1 MKKAGTPTI
10 FILISLLLVPYLKGQ
25 QQQPDIRDR
34 IVRQGLQK
42 IRLAIPDFASSD
54 ATASNILAAKNLHQ
68 VIWDDLEFSGL
79 FQLIEQ
85 SYYRYV
91 GETNPENIN
100 FEDWASIGA
109 EALLIGNA
117 AIEQGK
123 IVMEGRLF
131 HIKSKQMMVGKRYRA
146 EPENLRMIAHTFADE
161 IILSYT
167 GQRGIANTQIVFTS
181 DRSGSKEIY
190 IMDYDGHNQR
200 KITELK
206 SYSIFPDIS
215 PDGNS
220 IVFTSYFRGYPD
232 LHLLNR
238 KGGKLI
244 QLTAKQGLNTTPDW
258 SPDGKKLVFTS
269 SRDGNAEL
277 YIINRN
283 GGNPYRLTRNHCIDT
298 SPCWSSTGRE
308 IAFTSDKSGTPQ
320 IYIIDAEGTN
330 LRRVTH
336 QGNYNDC
343 ADWSNDGLKIAYAS
357 RVGGIFDIFLINLLD
372 KSLHRVTINS
382 GSNESPSWAIDS
394 RHLAFAS
401 NRSGKYQ
408 IYISIADGS
417 QQKQITHHGN
427 NYFPCWAGWK

>member
-91 GETNPENIN
+91 GETNPEKIN
-100 FEDWASIGA
+100 FEDWSSIGA

-123 IVMEGRLF
+123 IVMEARLF

-161 IILSYT
+161 IVLSYT

-181 DRSGSKEIY
+181 DRSGSKEIF

-277 YIINRN
+277 YIIDRN
-283 GGNPYRLTRNHCIDT
+283 GSNPYRLTRNHCIDT